1 MSPAAAGDFGQS
13 GTTLSFAA
21 GAAASTGSVT
31 ISAVDN
37 TADTPNLQ
45 VSVSGT
51 VSSPGVSAP
60 AVATLTILDDDATA
74 VLTLEVDATTIAED
88 GGAVTVTVTT
98 GTGSTFDSAQAITLV
113 LGGTATQGADY
124 TVSATDL
131 TLPAGSSSVTAT
143 VTGLDDGLFE
153 GGETVLIS
161 GLHDGAAFGAVQTVT
176 IADDE
181 AAPVLTLVLTPD
193 SIVEDGGTSTVT
205 ATLSSALTEPFTVT
219 VAVEPDAP
227 ALPQD
232 YELAGDTLSFAAE
245 ATISTGEVTI
255 TAVNNDVDQVDKTLQ
270 ISGAVS
276 LEAVAAPAGVTLTIE
291 DDDEASSTVTLTV
304 APERIDEG
312 AAATEIEVTG
322 ALDSGA
328 RDADTVLTLLVG
340 GGAATASPGVDYEP
354 VADFNLTIPANE
366 TSATATFMLAP
377 LEDRIDEADE
387 IVIVTGISI
396 TVGVGVPETVEITLA
411 DNDDA
416 PVLALEV
423 DPARIAENGGTATV
437 TVTTGE
443 GSTFAE
449 ERTITL
455 ALAGT
460 ATQGE
465 DYRFDSTTVQLPAG
479 TGTQASAATVTV
491 TGLNDVV
498 AEADETILIGGAVDG
513 VAFGTQQTV
522 TIEDDEGAPQVTLV
536 LTPDSVG
543 ENGGEGRVT
552 ATASPAS
559 AEAFTVTVS
568 VVAVDPAVAGDFT
581 LAGAT
586 LSFAADATM
595 STGEV
600 TITAVDNDVDAP
612 DKMVTVSGSV
622 SQDGVTAPA
631 DVSLTIVDDDEPETP
646 VVTLVLTPASIG
658 ENGGE
663 GRVTATASPASA
675 DAFTVTVSAV
685 AVDPAVAGDFTLAGA
700 TLSFAADATM
710 STGEVTITAVDN
722 DEDAPDKMVTV
733 SGSVSQDGV
742 TAPADVSL
750 TIVDDD
756 EPETPV
762 VTLVLTP
769 ASIGENGGVGRVT
782 ATASPA
788 SAEAFTVTVSAVA
801 VDPAVAGDFTLAGA
815 TLSFAADATASS
827 GEVTIT
833 AVDNDEDAP
842 DKTVTVSGSVSL
854 EGVGALADVS
864 LTIVDDDEP
873 GVPETPVV
881 TLVLTPASIGENGG
895 EGRVTATASPAS
907 AEAFTV
913 TVSAVAV
920 DPAVAGDFT
929 LAGATLSFA
938 ADATASTGEV
948 TITAVDNDEDAP
960 DKMVTVSGSV
970 SLDGVTAPADVS
982 LTIVDDD
989 EPGVPETP
997 VVTLVLTPASI
1008 GENGGVGRVTATA
1021 SPASAEAFTVTVSAV
1036 AVDPAVAGDFT
1047 LAGATLS
1054 FAADATMSTGEVT
1067 ITAVDN
1073 DEDAPDK
1080 TVTVSGSVS
1089 LDGVTAPAD
1098 VSLTIVDDDEAPVER
1113 GVDISHTA
1121 LTIGEGD
1128 ATGGS
1133 YTLKLIAEPSE
1144 AVIVSVS
1151 APSDV
1156 GLTVAP
1162 ARLTFT
1168 AANWST
1174 AQTVTV
1180 TAAEDDDAD
1189 DRRVTL
1195 THSASGAGYEN
1206 VAIDAVTVTILDQ
1219 IDPEQ
1224 PSVSIAD
1231 ARGAEA
1237 DGELVFELTLSR
1249 AAGEAVSVRYETR
1262 DGTARAGE
1270 DYEAG
1275 TGTATVVAGEAGA
1288 RIVVPL
1294 RIDLFREADE
1304 TFEVILTSADGARLD
1319 DASATGTIEDAAED
1333 VGAPEKLLAR
1343 FGRIAGGHVMTAIGD
1358 QISVDRLGGAGVTLA
1373 GTALTGNGAS
1383 GASLFGGGS
1392 FTAGAATL
1400 DQFGLGGFGL
1410 AAAGGDSSLP
1420 VAGGNWLAQ
1429 PGKSPFGGNGLAM
1442 GGRFGDAGG
1451 DRFGRAGAGRMDL
1464 RELLANSAF
1473 LLNGGQDG
1481 GFSIWGRG
1489 NYTRFDNFGE
1499 GIQSDGDAVTATL
1512 GVDWSCA
1519 NCRLGIAL
1527 SRTVVEASYGESGRG
1542 DGELESTITGLYP
1555 YLSLRI
1561 SDRFS
1566 VWGLAGQG
1574 QGELSARSAGDAPAQ
1589 NAQTVDLRS
1598 RLAGLGARG
1607 EFLTTGNGF
1616 SLAVKTDAMYSR
1628 TSTEEAEGLLEAEG
1642 EYRRVRLGLEGAWL
1656 RPIGKEASLR
1666 SSFEVAAREDAGDAE
1681 NGIGV
1686 EVAGGLEFSD
1696 LAPGLSLDVSVRG
1709 LVSHESEDYE
1719 EWGVSGGFRYDPRP
1733 GSVAGP
1739 LVSLSH
1745 SSGPADGGGLRQALW
1760 HDRMSRGQAAS
1771 FGSRRD
1777 MLSAEFAYG
1786 FKAFGALG
1794 VPWARIGTTGM
1805 GRDYRL
1811 GYSLLMRRGIPSLEF
1826 GQSAFGREL
1835 RLGWEFSLR
1844 CRVQMAAQLLH
1855 TTDSLGE
1862 REDTGIELRFRSFV
1876 RRGTSSPG
1884 TCGTLQPLFTS
1895 GTPR

>member
-1 MSPAAAGDFGQS
+1 M
-13 GTTLSFAA
+13 
-21 GAAASTGSVT
+21 
-31 ISAVDN
+31 
-37 TADTPNLQ
+37 
-45 VSVSGT
+45 
-51 VSSPGVSAP
+51 
-60 AVATLTILDDDATA
+60 
-74 VLTLEVDATTIAED
+74 
-88 GGAVTVTVTT
+88 
-98 GTGSTFDSAQAITLV
+98 
-113 LGGTATQGADY
+113 
-124 TVSATDL
+124 
-131 TLPAGSSSVTAT
+131 
-143 VTGLDDGLFE
+143 
-153 GGETVLIS
+153 
-161 GLHDGAAFGAVQTVT
+161 
-176 IADDE
+176 
-181 AAPVLTLVLTPD
+181 
-193 SIVEDGGTSTVT
+193 
-205 ATLSSALTEPFTVT
+205 
-219 VAVEPDAP
+219 
-227 ALPQD
+227 
-232 YELAGDTLSFAAE
+232 
-245 ATISTGEVTI
+245 
-255 TAVNNDVDQVDKTLQ
+255 
-270 ISGAVS
+270 
-276 LEAVAAPAGVTLTIE
+276 VTL
-291 DDDEASSTVTLTV
+291 L
-304 APERIDEG
+304 
-312 AAATEIEVTG
+312 
-322 ALDSGA
+322 
-328 RDADTVLTLLVG
+328 
-340 GGAATASPGVDYEP
+340 
-354 VADFNLTIPANE
+354 
-366 TSATATFMLAP
+366 
-377 LEDRIDEADE
+377 
-387 IVIVTGISI
+387 
-396 TVGVGVPETVEITLA
+396 
-411 DNDDA
+411 
-416 PVLALEV
+416 
-423 DPARIAENGGTATV
+423 
-437 TVTTGE
+437 
-443 GSTFAE
+443 
-449 ERTITL
+449 
-455 ALAGT
+455 
-460 ATQGE
+460 
-465 DYRFDSTTVQLPAG
+465 
-479 TGTQASAATVTV
+479 
-491 TGLNDVV
+491 
-498 AEADETILIGGAVDG
+498 
-513 VAFGTQQTV
+513 
-522 TIEDDEGAPQVTLV
+522 
-536 LTPDSVG
+536 
-543 ENGGEGRVT
+543 
-552 ATASPAS
+552 
-559 AEAFTVTVS
+559 
-568 VVAVDPAVAGDFT
+568 
-581 LAGAT
+581 
-586 LSFAADATM
+586 
-595 STGEV
+595 
-600 TITAVDNDVDAP
+600 
-612 DKMVTVSGSV
+612 
-622 SQDGVTAPA
+622 
-631 DVSLTIVDDDEPETP
+631 
-646 VVTLVLTPASIG
+646 LTPALIG

-663 GRVTATASPASA
+663 
-675 DAFTVTVSAV
+675 
-685 AVDPAVAGDFTLAGA
+685 
-700 TLSFAADATM
+700 
-710 STGEVTITAVDN
+710 
-722 DEDAPDKMVTV
+722 
-733 SGSVSQDGV
+733 
-742 TAPADVSL
+742 
-750 TIVDDD
+750 
-756 EPETPV
+756 
-762 VTLVLTP
+762 
-769 ASIGENGGVGRVT
+769 
-782 ATASPA
+782 
-788 SAEAFTVTVSAVA
+788 
-801 VDPAVAGDFTLAGA
+801 
-815 TLSFAADATASS
+815 
-827 GEVTIT
+827 
-833 AVDNDEDAP
+833 
-842 DKTVTVSGSVSL
+842 
-854 EGVGALADVS
+854 
-864 LTIVDDDEP
+864 
-873 GVPETPVV
+873 
-881 TLVLTPASIGENGG
+881 
-895 EGRVTATASPAS
+895 
-907 AEAFTV
+907 
-913 TVSAVAV
+913 
-920 DPAVAGDFT
+920 
-929 LAGATLSFA
+929 
-938 ADATASTGEV
+938 
-948 TITAVDNDEDAP
+948 
-960 DKMVTVSGSV
+960 
-970 SLDGVTAPADVS
+970 
-982 LTIVDDD
+982 
-989 EPGVPETP
+989 
-997 VVTLVLTPASI
+997 
-1008 GENGGVGRVTATA
+1008 GRVTATA

-1073 DEDAPDK
+1073 DVDAPDK
-1080 TVTVSGSVS
+1080 MVTVSGSVS

-1098 VSLTIVDDDEAPVER
+1098 VSLTIVDDDEPETPVVTLLLTPALIGENGGEGRVTATASPASAEAFTVTVSAVAVDPAVAGDFTLAGATLSFAADATMSTGEVTITAVDNDVDAPDKMVTVSGSVSLDGVTAPADVSLTIVDDDEPETPVVTLLLTPALIGENGGEGRVTATASPASAEAFTVTVSAVAVDPAVAGDFTLAGATLSFAADATMSTGEVTITAVDNDVDAPDKMVTVSGSVSLDGVTAPADVSLTIVDDDEPETPVVTLLLTPALIGENGGEGRVTATASPASAEAFTVTVSAVAVDPAVAGDFTLAGATLSFAADATMSTGEVTITAVDNDVDAPDKMVTVSGSVSLDGVTAPADVSLTIVDDDEPETPVVTLLLTPALIGENGGEGRVTATASPASAEAFTVTVSAVAVDPAVAGDFTLAGATLSFAADATMSTGEVTITAVDNDVDAPDKMVTVSGSVSLDGVTAPADVSLTIVDDDEPETPVVTLLLTPALIGENGGEGRVTATASPASAEAFTVTVSAVAVDPAVAGDFTLAGATLSFAADATMSTGEVTITAVDNDVDAPDKMVTVSGSVSLDGVTAPADVSLTIADDDEAPVER
-1113 GVDISHTA
+1113 GVDISPTA
-1121 LTIGEGD
+1121 LTIDEGD
-1128 ATGGS
+1128 ATGGG

-1151 APSDV
+1151 APSDI

-1162 ARLTFT
+1162 AQLTFT
-1168 AANWST
+1168 TANWST

-1249 AAGEAVSVRYETR
+1249 AAGEAVNVRYETR

-1358 QISVDRLGGAGVTLA
+1358 QISVDRLGGTGVTLA
-1373 GTALTGNGAS
+1373 GTALTGDGAS
-1383 GASLFGGGS
+1383 GVGLFGGGS

-1400 DQFGLGGFGL
+1400 DQFGQGGFGL

-1451 DRFGRAGAGRMDL
+1451 DRFGRAGTGRMGL

-1681 NGIGV
+1681 NGLGV

-1771 FGSRRD
+1771 FESRRD

-1811 GYSLLMRRGIPSLEF
+1811 GYSLLTRRGIPSLEF
-1826 GQSAFGREL
+1826 GQSAFEREL

-1862 REDTGIELRFRSFV
+1862 REDTGIVLRFRSIV
-1876 RRGTSSPG
+1876 RRGTSGTG

-1895 GTPR
+1895 GAPR

>member
-1 MSPAAAGDFGQS
+1 M
-13 GTTLSFAA
+13 
-21 GAAASTGSVT
+21 
-31 ISAVDN
+31 
-37 TADTPNLQ
+37 
-45 VSVSGT
+45 
-51 VSSPGVSAP
+51 
-60 AVATLTILDDDATA
+60 
-74 VLTLEVDATTIAED
+74 
-88 GGAVTVTVTT
+88 
-98 GTGSTFDSAQAITLV
+98 
-113 LGGTATQGADY
+113 
-124 TVSATDL
+124 
-131 TLPAGSSSVTAT
+131 
-143 VTGLDDGLFE
+143 
-153 GGETVLIS
+153 
-161 GLHDGAAFGAVQTVT
+161 
-176 IADDE
+176 
-181 AAPVLTLVLTPD
+181 
-193 SIVEDGGTSTVT
+193 T

-227 ALPQD
+227 AVAGDFALS
-232 YELAGDTLSFAAE
+232 GDTLSFAAE

-340 GGAATASPGVDYEP
+340 GGAATALPGVDYEP

-387 IVIVTGISI
+387 TVIVTGISI

-416 PVLALEV
+416 PVLALDV

-460 ATQGE
+460 ATRGE
-465 DYRFDSTTVQLPAG
+465 DYRLDSTTVQLPAG

-568 VVAVDPAVAGDFT
+568 AVAVDPAVAGDFT

-586 LSFAADATM
+586 LSFAADATA

-622 SQDGVTAPA
+622 S
-631 DVSLTIVDDDEPETP
+631 L
-646 VVTLVLTPASIG
+646 
-658 ENGGE
+658 
-663 GRVTATASPASA
+663 
-675 DAFTVTVSAV
+675 
-685 AVDPAVAGDFTLAGA
+685 
-700 TLSFAADATM
+700 
-710 STGEVTITAVDN
+710 
-722 DEDAPDKMVTV
+722 
-733 SGSVSQDGV
+733 DGV

-815 TLSFAADATASS
+815 TLSFAADATMSTGEVTITAVDNDVDAPDKMVTVSGSVSQDGVTAPADVSLTIVDDDEPGVPETPVVTLVLTPASIGENGGVGRVTATAS
-827 GEVTIT
+827 PASAEAFTVTVSAVAVDPAVAGDFTLAGATLSFAADATMSTGEVTIT

-842 DKTVTVSGSVSL
+842 DKMVTVSGSVSL
-854 EGVGALADVS
+854 DGVTAPADVS
-864 LTIVDDDEP
+864 LTIVDDDE
-873 GVPETPVV
+873 PETPVV

-970 SLDGVTAPADVS
+970 SQDGVTAPADVS

-1089 LDGVTAPAD
+1089 LEGVGAPAD

-1429 PGKSPFGGNGLAM
+1429 PGKSPFGGDGLAM

-1589 NAQTVDLRS
+1589 NAQKVDLRS

-1681 NGIGV
+1681 NGLGV

-1745 SSGPADGGGLRQALW
+1745 SSGPAEGGGLRQALW

-1771 FGSRRD
+1771 FESRRD

-1811 GYSLLMRRGIPSLEF
+1811 GYSLLTRRGIPSLEF

-1862 REDTGIELRFRSFV
+1862 REDTGIVLRFRSIV
-1876 RRGTSSPG
+1876 RRGTSGTG

-1895 GTPR
+1895 GAPR